1 MELRLDGFGGDI
13 ANFEQYGFK
22 ALTHV
27 QVELTPK
34 QLAAKTA
41 AGDRLPA
48 PSPFPWQCLIDTGA
62 QRTHVK
68 RDVVDRL
75 GIRPVAEERVRDFDG
90 RVVMGRVYQVS
101 LNFTSAPGEEVRVGS
116 ARTVEVIAGAAER
129 IPHAVVLGMQTLML
143 CIVNIDGPAG
153 QFTIQMLPG

>member
-48 PSPFPWQCLIDTGA
+48 P
-62 QRTHVK
+62 
-68 RDVVDRL
+68 
-75 GIRPVAEERVRDFDG
+75 
-90 RVVMGRVYQVS
+90 
-101 LNFTSAPGEEVRVGS
+101 
-116 ARTVEVIAGAAER
+116 
-129 IPHAVVLGMQTLML
+129 
-143 CIVNIDGPAG
+143 
-153 QFTIQMLPG
+153 